1 MRRILVSCA
10 VVGALVLP
18 AAAIARAQGGG
29 GRPGYVVV
37 SKAVGNGGVN
47 GSPVV
52 TVIVQGFVLGRVSQ
66 EGDVQIV
73 QLPSVSGRG
82 APQVTPGVSTKPF
95 RWHGRG
101 HTTLIGKEYTG
112 SNFRFRAMGGLYRVV
127 VRGTGV
133 YLFAGGHGHVTVQGS
148 SYQRKDG
155 TYSVNGSRPRS
166 LPKRPVTRK
175 IGGG

>member
-10 VVGALVLP
+10 VVGVLALP
-18 AAAIARAQGGG
+18 AAAIAGAQAGGG
-29 GRPGYVVV
+29 PGYVVV
-37 SKAVGNGGVN
+37 SKAVGDGGVN

-52 TVIVQGFVLGRVSQ
+52 TVVVRGFVLGRVAQ
-66 EGDVQIV
+66 EGDVRIF
-73 QLPSVSGRG
+73 QLPSVGGRG
-82 APQVTPGVSTKPF
+82 GPQVTPGVSTSSK
-95 RWHGRG
+95 RWHGF
-101 HTTLIGKEYTG
+101 TGKRYTG

-148 SYQRKDG
+148 SYQHADG
-155 TYSVNGSRPRS
+155 TYSVNGGRPRS
-166 LPKRPVTRK
+166 LPKRPVTRT

>member
-10 VVGALVLP
+10 VVGALALP
-18 AAAIARAQGGG
+18 AAAIARAHGGAG
-29 GRPGYVVV
+29 PGYVVV

-52 TVIVQGFVLGRVSQ
+52 TVVVRGFVLGRVSQ

-82 APQVTPGVSTKPF
+82 GPQVTPGVSAKRL
-95 RWHGRG
+95 RWHGF
-101 HTTLIGKEYTG
+101 TGKRYTG

-155 TYSVNGSRPRS
+155 TFSVNGSRPRS
-166 LPKRPVTRK
+166 LPKRPLTRK
-175 IGGG
+175 IGGR

>member
-10 VVGALVLP
+10 VLGVLALP

-29 GRPGYVVV
+29 TPGYVVV
-37 SKAVGNGGVN
+37 AKAVGNGGVN

-52 TVIVQGFVLGRVSQ
+52 TVVVRGFVLGRVSQ
-66 EGDVQIV
+66 EGDVRIF
-73 QLPSVSGRG
+73 QLPTVGG
-82 APQVTPGVSTKPF
+82 QGGPQVTPGVTTRS
-95 RWHGRG
+95 RHWHGL
-101 HTTLIGKEYTG
+101 TGKWYTG
-112 SNFRFRAMGGLYRVV
+112 SNFRFRAMGGQYRVV
-127 VRGTGV
+127 IRGTGV
-133 YLFAGGHGHVTVQGS
+133 YLFAGGTHGHVTVQGS

-166 LPKRPVTRK
+166 LPKRPVTRT

>member
-10 VVGALVLP
+10 VVGVLALP
-18 AAAIARAQGGG
+18 AAAIARAQGGAG
-29 GRPGYVVV
+29 PGYVVV

-52 TVIVQGFVLGRVSQ
+52 TVVVRGFVLGRVSQ

-73 QLPSVSGRG
+73 QLPSVGGRG
-82 APQVTPGVSTKPF
+82 APQVTPGVSARKF

-101 HTTLIGKEYTG
+101 HTILIGKEYTG

-166 LPKRPVTRK
+166 LPKRPLTRK
-175 IGGG
+175 IRGR

>member
-10 VVGALVLP
+10 VVGALALP
-18 AAAIARAQGGG
+18 AAAIARAHGGG

-52 TVIVQGFVLGRVSQ
+52 TVVVQGFVLGRVSQ

-101 HTTLIGKEYTG
+101 HTVLIGKEYTG

-148 SYQRKDG
+148 SYQHPDG

-166 LPKRPVTRK
+166 LPKRPLTRK
-175 IGGG
+175 IGGR